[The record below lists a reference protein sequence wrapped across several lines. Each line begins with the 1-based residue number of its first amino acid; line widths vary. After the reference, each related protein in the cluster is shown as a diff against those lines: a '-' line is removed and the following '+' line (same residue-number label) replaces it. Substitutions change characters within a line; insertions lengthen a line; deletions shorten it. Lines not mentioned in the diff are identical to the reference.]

1 MLLRRYARE
10 RGAVNAVPPAHQETE
25 VDTETEVDAA
35 PKTEEVKKPKRR
47 GAKKEEG

>member
-25 VDTETEVDAA
+25 PGTETG
-35 PKTEEVKKPKRR
+35 TETVKKPRSR
-47 GAKKEEG
+47 SAKKTEGE